1 MSIRDWPESER
12 PRERLFQH
20 GPDVLTDTELLAI
33 LLISGSPKNGLTA
46 MDCARMLL
54 TRYSNLRNIAKISST
69 ELFGI
74 PGIGPGKASR
84 ILSAFEMAKRTAAQ
98 KKERGMVFSN
108 SQDVF
113 EAYSMRLRDEKQEIF
128 TVMMLDSK
136 NRFLREE
143 RISLGTLNHS
153 IVHPREVFKSAIRES
168 AASVILVHNHPSG
181 DSSPSGEDIRLTDRL
196 VAGGKLLGIQVLDHL
211 IIGEAKYYS
220 FCDQGRLKRCDA
232 NSSSRK

>member
-1 MSIRDWPESER
+1 MSIRDWPEAER
-12 PRERLFQH
+12 PRERLFQQ

-33 LLISGSPKNGLTA
+33 LLVSGSSKHGLTA

-54 TRYSNLRNIAKISST
+54 TKYSNLRNIAKISSA

-84 ILSAFEMAKRTAAQ
+84 VLSAFEMAKRTASQ

-113 EAYSMRLRDEKQEIF
+113 EAYAMRLRDEKQEIF

-168 AASVILVHNHPSG
+168 AASIILVHNHPSG

-196 VAGGKLLGIQVLDHL
+196 VEGGNLLGIQVLDHL
-211 IIGEAKYYS
+211 IIGEARYYS
-220 FCDQGRLKRCDA
+220 FSDQGRLKRCDA
-232 NSSSRK
+232 NSSSGK